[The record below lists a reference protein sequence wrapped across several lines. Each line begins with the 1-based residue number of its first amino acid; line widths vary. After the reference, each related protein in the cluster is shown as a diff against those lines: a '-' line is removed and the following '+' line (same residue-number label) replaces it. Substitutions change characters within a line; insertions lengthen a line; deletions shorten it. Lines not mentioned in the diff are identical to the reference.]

1 MRWARKQL
9 GSATLSARFLL
20 CGEHVGNFACR
31 VFSEVCF
38 EALPFLLGS
47 VRNLPLRSAF
57 WSALLFTASVRLA
70 GAFTGVE
77 PAHVDAGSTIAYGA
91 PPAALV
97 LARVAKEPAAPP
109 FLKRTRFYPIERA
122 RSEQAR
128 RREHHRPE
136 GLLKVVGT
144 LYPDPPEAAVF
155 CFPDV
160 MALERTHMR
169 RRQQV

>member
-1 MRWARKQL
+1 MYGGRRCTTLLARA
-9 GSATLSARFLL
+9 SR
-20 CGEHVGNFACR
+20 
-31 VFSEVCF
+31 
-38 EALPFLLGS
+38 
-47 VRNLPLRSAF
+47 RNEG
-57 WSALLFTASVRLA
+57 ASVRLA

-109 FLKRTRFYPIERA
+109 FFKRTRFYPIERA

-160 MALERTHMR
+160 MAFERTHMR